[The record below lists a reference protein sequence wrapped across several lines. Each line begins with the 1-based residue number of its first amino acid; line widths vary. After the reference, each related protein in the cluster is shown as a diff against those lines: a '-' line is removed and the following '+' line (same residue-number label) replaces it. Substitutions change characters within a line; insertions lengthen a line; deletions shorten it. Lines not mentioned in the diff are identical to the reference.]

1 MQELKKGVEKEH
13 DLKNSVMLTGNQLL
27 RLRPHDTDVKRRM
40 EQIEQEWLQ
49 LVTSLPDSE
58 EALHRAQQELLPS
71 RQALAE
77 MLSWLQQMVQ
87 AVEEQGRKVPSSFME
102 TRVMLETYKV

>member
-1 MQELKKGVEKEH
+1 MKKGVEKEH
-13 DLKNSVMLTGNQLL
+13 DLKNSVLLAGNQLL
-27 RLRPHDTDVKRRM
+27 RLRPNDAEVKRRM
-40 EQIEQEWLQ
+40 DQIEREWLQ

-77 MLSWLQQMVQ
+77 MLSWLHQISE
-87 AVEEQGRKVPSSFME
+87 AVSEQGRKVPSSFMD
-102 TRVMLETYKV
+102 TRVMLETYKVRH